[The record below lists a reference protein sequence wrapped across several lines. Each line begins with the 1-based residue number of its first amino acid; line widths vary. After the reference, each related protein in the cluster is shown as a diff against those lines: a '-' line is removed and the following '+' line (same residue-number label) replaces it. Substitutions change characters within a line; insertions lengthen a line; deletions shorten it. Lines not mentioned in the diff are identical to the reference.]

1 MNEARYGWRRDPTF
15 SDKRRRLA
23 DVIMPTGKGLALMAA
38 SVAFLL
44 IVWAITPRVL
54 FLGPWDW
61 GVLLAL
67 LVVYGALAAAGA
79 RFVGLRE
86 PDSDLT
92 HREHI
97 DDAAVYEAPGSSGQT
112 SDRNATD
119 TDDRKEEER

>member
-1 MNEARYGWRRDPTF
+1 MTEARYGWQRDPTF

-23 DVIMPTGKGLALMAA
+23 DVVMPTGKGLALMAA

-61 GVLLAL
+61 GVLLVL

-86 PDSDLT
+86 QDSDLT

-97 DDAAVYEAPGSSGQT
+97 DDVAVYEAPGSSGQT